1 MLPLAE
7 WKGDPP
13 SLDLLNRMVA
23 DELPLGLQ
31 SGPVELSFQRDTYFD
46 SPDWTLRRRGV
57 TCRFRIRFDDR
68 RLLTVSATGRA
79 DGGVPL
85 IRPQRFEAEVVELQ
99 GEQALAGTSDPARRL
114 RRTQHRGHRVV
125 ISRAVACLP
134 RQALPRPGR
143 V

>member
-57 TCRFRIRFDDR
+57 PFQDSTKIVHPSHDSFPIRSCRSSFAMN
-68 RLLTVSATGRA
+68 SAPTMVQQAPLGAHPQTQACKRYAANVNVCRA
-79 DGGVPL
+79 PL
-85 IRPQRFEAEVVELQ
+85 
-99 GEQALAGTSDPARRL
+99 
-114 RRTQHRGHRVV
+114 
-125 ISRAVACLP
+125 
-134 RQALPRPGR
+134 
-143 V
+143 